1 MGGAVAIGRMPGEIG
16 TLGSLAALAAGHR
29 SGVEQAQVLVPGGCV
44 AGEFGDD
51 RSYQDTGGADAF
63 VVAGLG
69 GHVGEHLTQVGSGM
83 AYPSGLGIE
92 LHQLL
97 GDDQAQ

>member
-1 MGGAVAIGRMPGEIG
+1 MS
-16 TLGSLAALAAGHR
+16 LLAAAIVTHAVDVMWGWQPE
-29 SGVEQAQVLVPGGCV
+29 GAEFEQAQVLVPGGCV

>member
-1 MGGAVAIGRMPGEIG
+1 MRLLGRDLAHRVVEARDPDPAVGPLQRCDD
-16 TLGSLAALAAGHR
+16 L
-29 SGVEQAQVLVPGGCV
+29 
-44 AGEFGDD
+44 GEFGDD